1 MSQREIKLVSI
12 NTSIAAPAKN
22 QKPKR
27 EERTSASDAIFFKL
41 VGAGGSIVIV
51 LGFAF
56 WLSVLSNS
64 ITAQKTL
71 FTEKLTTFT
80 KQLDRI
86 EKDLDGVK
94 EAQYFPKAKEIG
106 IPNPKISFARAR
118 ATETFNVS
126 YPGVER
132 QNRPPLDV
140 TFRIE
145 EIGDK
150 FVKLKPQVFLRRGDT
165 VWPLPDKYPLIT
177 VPTNKSVGINFLVE
191 ADDLPAAI
199 SGFAGKYVAVVRIG
213 LLDKLPRNLVFASQR
228 LDPEPTT

>member
-1 MSQREIKLVSI
+1 MSQREIKLVWN
-12 NTSIAAPAKN
+12 NTSITAPAKN

-27 EERTSASDAIFFKL
+27 EERTSANDAIFKL

-56 WLSVLSNS
+56 WLGVLSNS

-86 EKDLDGVK
+86 ERDLDGVK
-94 EAQYFPKAKEIG
+94 ETQYFPKAKEIG
-106 IPNPKISFARAR
+106 IPNPKISFAPAL

-126 YPGVER
+126 YPGA
-132 QNRPPLDV
+132 QNRPPIDV
-140 TFRIE
+140 AFRIE
-145 EIGDK
+145 EIGEK
-150 FVKLKPQVFLRRGDT
+150 FVKLKPQVFLRRGDA
-165 VWPLPDKYPLIT
+165 VWPLPDKYPIIT

-191 ADDLPAAI
+191 VDDLPAAI
-199 SGFAGKYVAVVRIG
+199 SGFAGKYVAVVMIG

>member
-12 NTSIAAPAKN
+12 NRSITAPAKN

-27 EERTSASDAIFFKL
+27 EERTSASDAIFKL

-56 WLSVLSNS
+56 WLGVLSNS

-177 VPTNKSVGINFLVE
+177 VRTNKSVGINLLVE
-191 ADDLPAAI
+191 VDDLPAAI

-213 LLDKLPRNLVFASQR
+213 LLDKLPKNLVFASQR

>member
-1 MSQREIKLVSI
+1 MSPREIKLVWN

-22 QKPKR
+22 QKPKP
-27 EERTSASDAIFFKL
+27 EERTSASDSLFKL

-56 WLSVLSNS
+56 WLGVLSNS
-64 ITAQKTL
+64 ITARNTL

-132 QNRPPLDV
+132 ENRPPIDV

-145 EIGDK
+145 AIGDN

-165 VWPLPDKYPLIT
+165 VRPLPDKYPLIT
-177 VPTNKSVGINFLVE
+177 VHTSKSVGINFLVE
-191 ADDLPAAI
+191 VDDLPGAI
-199 SGFAGKYVAVVRIG
+199 SGFAGKYVAVVMIG

-228 LDPEPTT
+228 LESETTT

>member
-1 MSQREIKLVSI
+1 MSQREIKLVWI

-27 EERTSASDAIFFKL
+27 EERTSASDAIFKL

-56 WLSVLSNS
+56 WLGVLSNS

-126 YPGVER
+126 YPGVEG
-132 QNRPPLDV
+132 QNRPPMDV

-150 FVKLKPQVFLRRGDT
+150 FVKLKPQVFYDAEIPFGPYLINIHS
-165 VWPLPDKYPLIT
+165 LQCPLINRWELT
-177 VPTNKSVGINFLVE
+177 FWL
-191 ADDLPAAI
+191 
-199 SGFAGKYVAVVRIG
+199 
-213 LLDKLPRNLVFASQR
+213 R
-228 LDPEPTT
+228 LTICQPQFQDSRVNMLQ

>member
-12 NTSIAAPAKN
+12 NTSIAAPARN

-27 EERTSASDAIFFKL
+27 EERTSASDAMFKL
-41 VGAGGSIVIV
+41 VAAGGSIVIV

-56 WLSVLSNS
+56 WLGVLSNS

-106 IPNPKISFARAR
+106 IPNPKISFARA
-118 ATETFNVS
+118 TETFNVS
-126 YPGVER
+126 YPGVEG
-132 QNRPPLDV
+132 QNRPPMDV

-177 VPTNKSVGINFLVE
+177 VPTNKSVGINLLVE
-191 ADDLPAAI
+191 VDDLPAAI
-199 SGFAGKYVAVVRIG
+199 SGFAGKYVAVVMIG